1 MGVDERVRLR
11 PCADGDAAATWQVF
25 HAAVRRTALAC
36 YSPAQVAAWAPVD
49 VDVERW
55 AQRRAAAWTVVAVDG
70 ERVVAFAD
78 LTEAGEMDM
87 LFVHLDHARRG
98 IATALVERV
107 TTEATERGLA
117 CVTVRASRV
126 FQPLLVRLGF
136 VLDQDH
142 PHNRH
147 GDQVLA
153 NATMHL
159 DL

>member
-1 MGVDERVRLR
+1 MALDEPVWLR
-11 PCADGDAAATWQVF
+11 PYADGDAAATWQVF
-25 HAAVRRTALAC
+25 HAAVRRTTLA
-36 YSPAQVAAWAPVD
+36 YYTPAQAAAWAPDD

-55 AQRRAAAWTVVAVDG
+55 AQRRARAWTIVAVAGD
-70 ERVVAFAD
+70 RVAGFAD

-87 LFVHLDHARRG
+87 LFVHPDHPRRG
-98 IATALVERV
+98 IATTLVAHV
-107 TTEATERGLA
+107 TAEATARGLA
-117 CVTVRASRV
+117 RVTVHASRV
-126 FQPLLVRLGF
+126 LQPLLARIGF
-136 VLDQDH
+136 TLDQDH